1 MVFFLIPPF
10 LFNATTLDTMFLSMA
25 LCLRVHD
32 GAVCV
37 QTDERTITF
46 RDALKCGDS
55 AAVAQCLTSD
65 FSANAANDVVNE
77 RLSDGDTPLADASR
91 RGLLEVRMCARCK
104 ERTEGWLVEVVPQ
117 AGEGGCPIELDAY
130 VAWIT
135 RWPGPGVTGLAL
147 CEKVRSLGP

>member
-1 MVFFLIPPF
+1 
-10 LFNATTLDTMFLSMA
+10 MFHSMA
-25 LCLRVHD
+25 LSLCVHD

-46 RDALKCGDS
+46 RDALKRGDS
-55 AAVAQCLTSD
+55 AAVAHCLTSD

-104 ERTEGWLVEVVPQ
+104 ERTEGWHVEG
-117 AGEGGCPIELDAY
+117 AAGRGEGLPDRA
-130 VAWIT
+130 
-135 RWPGPGVTGLAL
+135 
-147 CEKVRSLGP
+147 